1 MPKGK
6 NPNDTATNGAEP
18 LSSKMIKE
26 IERLTELGE
35 YGYSFPR
42 INPALLLVPAPTQ
55 EDAEV
60 LATKRAA
67 LDLIK
72 KGINDRIL
80 WGKQALEEAMEK
92 VQESFPD
99 MEVSPDRWRE
109 LDPEYLEAFLAV
121 FRMLEPFSTKSRDL
135 SDLFVTLDYLDSLK
149 QRLAYV
155 EDQLEWT
162 DPLYLE
168 ELGVKSWWIKMY
180 RSVLESLKTE
190 VH

>member
-6 NPNDTATNGAEP
+6 NPNDTATTGAEP

>member
-121 FRMLEPFSTKSRDL
+121 FRMLEPFSTKSREL

-162 DPLYLE
+162 DPPYLE